1 MSIASYENV
10 ENVVNF
16 IRSKTDIRPSTGII
30 CGSGLGKLAD
40 AVQGSTVLSYA
51 DISGFPKSSV
61 TGHQGNFVFGTI
73 GNKHVI
79 VMQGRFH
86 QYEGLTNCQIVL
98 PIRVM
103 KLLGVHTIL
112 ISNAAG
118 GLNRQLKLGDF
129 VVIKDHIS
137 LPALSLNNVLVGPN
151 DEKFGPRFPAT
162 SDAYDIN
169 LRKTLL
175 QIAREKNV
183 SELLHEGVYACC
195 GGPTYESI
203 AESRMLL
210 MFGADVTGMSTVPE
224 VIVARHCGIRVLAVS
239 LVTNMVVMDYETRQS
254 ANHEEVLETATRQAS
269 ILQDLFTELIKR
281 L

>member
-1 MSIASYENV
+1 
-10 ENVVNF
+10 
-16 IRSKTDIRPSTGII
+16 
-30 CGSGLGKLAD
+30 
-40 AVQGSTVLSYA
+40 
-51 DISGFPKSSV
+51 
-61 TGHQGNFVFGTI
+61 
-73 GNKHVI
+73 
-79 VMQGRFH
+79 MQGRFH
-86 QYEGLTNCQIVL
+86 QYEGLANCQIVL

-118 GLNRQLKLGDF
+118 ALNRQLKSGDF
-129 VVIKDHIS
+129 VIIKDHIS

-162 SDAYDIN
+162 SDAYDVT

-175 QIAREKNV
+175 QIAREKDV

-210 MFGADVTGMSTVPE
+210 MLGADVTGMSTVPE
-224 VIVARHCGIRVLAVS
+224 VLVARHCGIRVLAVS
-239 LVTNMVVMDYETRQS
+239 LVTNVVVMDYETKQL
-254 ANHEEVLETATRQAS
+254 ANHEEVLETATRRVS
-269 ILQDLFTELIKR
+269 VLQELFTELIKR